1 MKVICV
7 RCLLLQFK
15 QVFHVLDY
23 NQSHFQVWNTAT
35 CFNQECSAMTVPFGE
50 ENIRKN
56 SDCYVYCVFISKKK
70 VDYHHVKSR
79 GCFFLDLPLWVHKER
94 HKKTSQKV
102 NF

>member
-1 MKVICV
+1 MKVIYV

-35 CFNQECSAMTVPFGE
+35 CFNQECSAMPVPFGE

-79 GCFFLDLPLWVHKER
+79 GCCLRPAIVGTQSK
-94 HKKTSQKV
+94 HKKPSQKV
-102 NF
+102 SF